1 MGDKGLECPW
11 NFCFSCATQ
20 LRSFFKVKSG
30 YQYQETYGGTGAG
43 GYGAHY
49 GGGAAAVQKH
59 GYMQDVYDSETE
71 SESDESDC
79 EEAFPPRGGVQH
91 SYGAYKEEK
100 HGAGNLGGV
109 RRYESYETR
118 EDGGRRYESYQ
129 STVQYTGGGGGGGGG
144 YATCSPIKN
153 RHLLRYGA

>member
-1 MGDKGLECPW
+1 MPLELLFLMCHSTEVIFQSEERLPVPGGVRRNW
-11 NFCFSCATQ
+11 RRRVR
-20 LRSFFKVKSG
+20 RSL
-30 YQYQETYGGTGAG
+30 
-43 GYGAHY
+43 Y

-129 STVQYTGGGGGGGGG
+129 STVQYTGGGGGG

>member
-1 MGDKGLECPW
+1 
-11 NFCFSCATQ
+11 
-20 LRSFFKVKSG
+20 
-30 YQYQETYGGTGAG
+30 
-43 GYGAHY
+43 
-49 GGGAAAVQKH
+49 
-59 GYMQDVYDSETE
+59 MQDVYDSETE
-71 SESDESDC
+71 SESDC

-91 SYGAYKEEK
+91 SNGAYKQEK

-109 RRYESYETR
+109 RRYESYETH

-129 STVQYTGGGGGGGGG
+129 STVQYTAGRGG